1 MLALPVEVAEEVR
14 VVVRTERARR
24 RLVLRQHATAL
35 DHSHGEVDRDREEDH
50 EEQELQHPSSVE
62 GTWSPHTLR
71 GVKEFVVYTA
81 LRILL
86 FLASLAVV
94 IGVWMLLA
102 DQVPLTWA
110 VVVAFV
116 VSGLGSYFLLNRQRA
131 AFARRV
137 EERAERATAKFEEMK
152 AREDSD
158 DS

>member
-1 MLALPVEVAEEVR
+1 M
-14 VVVRTERARR
+14 
-24 RLVLRQHATAL
+24 
-35 DHSHGEVDRDREEDH
+35 
-50 EEQELQHPSSVE
+50 
-62 GTWSPHTLR
+62 
-71 GVKEFVVYTA
+71 KEFVVYTA
-81 LRILL
+81 LRIVL

-102 DQVPLTWA
+102 DNVPLTWA

-137 EERAERATAKFEEMK
+137 EERADRATAKFEEMK